1 MTFIPKCRMFQ
12 TTLSLRLW
20 IWNNT
25 PLWVSNMSCHFKE
38 FDKLFRAHSC
48 TASYLYFMCSNWMT
62 EFSHNTIWH
71 CTENEVNWFTASI
84 SLSPTSCT
92 ETSRRPRFLMG
103 HTGLEGAL
111 GEFHCKDFRNFIL
124 ALWYDNIFSNF
135 KFTNQ
140 VDLISFVKISLLPRT
155 ISDH

>member
-1 MTFIPKCRMFQ
+1 MSIDPKYARVRDDIHSQMQ
-12 TTLSLRLW
+12 NVSNYTLSLRLW

-111 GEFHCKDFRNFIL
+111 GEFHCEYLTDP
-124 ALWYDNIFSNF
+124 F
-135 KFTNQ
+135 KF
-140 VDLISFVKISLLPRT
+140 
-155 ISDH
+155 